1 MSELAFASATAL
13 AARVQS
19 KDISAV
25 ELLNF
30 FLARTDSYNG
40 KLNAIVV
47 DTREQALAD
56 AEQAD
61 AAADRVA
68 LGSHENAAVAFKSGH
83 RANSRMMK
91 AGTAFRAPCCQR
103 GLQISQPSA
112 TSSARTC
119 CTVR

>member
-30 FLARTDSYNG
+30 FLARTDSHNG

-61 AAADRVA
+61 ADLAKGKMHGPLHGVP
-68 LGSHENAAVAFKSGH
+68 
-83 RANSRMMK
+83 
-91 AGTAFRAPCCQR
+91 TR
-103 GLQISQPSA
+103 GW
-112 TSSARTC
+112 
-119 CTVR
+119 

>member
-30 FLARTDSYNG
+30 WLEQTLNG

-47 DTREQALAD
+47 DTREQALATPNGRRRPCQGKMHD
-56 AEQAD
+56 
-61 AAADRVA
+61 
-68 LGSHENAAVAFKSGH
+68 LF
-83 RANSRMMK
+83 
-91 AGTAFRAPCCQR
+91 TACP
-103 GLQISQPSA
+103 
-112 TSSARTC
+112 
-119 CTVR
+119 

>member
-13 AARVQS
+13 AARVQN

-56 AEQAD
+56 AKQAD
-61 AAADRVA
+61 ADLAK
-68 LGSHENAAVAFKSGH
+68 GKIG
-83 RANSRMMK
+83 
-91 AGTAFRAPCCQR
+91 PWQ
-103 GLQISQPSA
+103 GLA
-112 TSSARTC
+112 
-119 CTVR
+119 